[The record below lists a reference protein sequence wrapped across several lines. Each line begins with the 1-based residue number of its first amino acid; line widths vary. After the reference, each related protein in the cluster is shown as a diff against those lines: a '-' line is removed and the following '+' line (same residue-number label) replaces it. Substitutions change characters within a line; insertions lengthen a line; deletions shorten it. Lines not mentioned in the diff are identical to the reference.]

1 MHNADLSMQGSVNHL
16 HYNLRDK
23 EASRMMERHR
33 CILHLIQ
40 EYLNRHKFTLSSDA
54 LVSEANML
62 PNIQVSENIDLEII
76 FIEYEN
82 FYRMKY
88 NKNPQF
94 YRLIEGNEDAVKNK
108 RKSKPAD
115 KPKKKEGQTKNA
127 AQVANQCSMNDVN
140 LAVTVTPIFSS
151 ENDGGSSMPE
161 LQYNKELSVQSK
173 LSECIEEL
181 YPADSELRKF
191 AEEISRE
198 IVVDNLNVHWDDLIG
213 LDSGKAAVKEAIVYP
228 IKYPEFFLDKFS
240 PWKGILLY
248 GPPGTGKTMLAKAVA
263 TECDCTFFN
272 ITASSLVSKWRG
284 DSEKYVRVLFDL
296 AYKYSPTIIF
306 IDEIDWI
313 ATKTSSAS
321 VSLTEP
327 AKRFR
332 SELLVRMDGL
342 MSPKNSNVVLVAT
355 TNTPWDIDEALL
367 RRLEKKIYIQLPD
380 TQTKLNIFKLYV
392 SNRIMKDENIRKEL
406 LARTLS
412 SSGADIKQIC
422 KQAWM
427 LQSTPL
433 WKSLENKEV
442 TVTSELK
449 YEIIT
454 ERCLYEAL
462 SLYIPSLK
470 NINMYD
476 QWKPAFYCS

>member
-1 MHNADLSMQGSVNHL
+1 MHNADLSMQGSINHL

-23 EASRMMERHR
+23 EASRTTERHR
-33 CILHLIQ
+33 CILYLIQ
-40 EYLNRHKFTLSSDA
+40 EYLNRHKFTLSSNA

-76 FIEYEN
+76 FTEYEN

-94 YRLIEGNEDAVKNK
+94 YRVIERNEDATKNK
-108 RKSKPAD
+108 KSKPVD
-115 KPKKKEGQTKNA
+115 KPKKNEEQTKNA
-127 AQVANQCSMNDVN
+127 AQMANQCSMNNVN

-161 LQYNKELSVQSK
+161 LQYNRELSVKSK
-173 LSECIEEL
+173 LSKCIEEL

-191 AEEISRE
+191 AEEISKE

-213 LDSGKAAVKEAIVYP
+213 LDNGKTAVKEAIVYP

-248 GPPGTGKTMLAKAVA
+248 GPPGTGKTMMAKAVA

-284 DSEKYVRVLFDL
+284 DSEKYIRVLFDL

-313 ATKTSSAS
+313 ATKTSSTS
-321 VSLTEP
+321 VSLSEP

-342 MSPKNSNVVLVAT
+342 ISPKNSNVVLVAT

-367 RRLEKKIYIQLPD
+367 RRFEKKIYVQLPD
-380 TQTKLNIFKLYV
+380 SEAKLNIFKLYV
-392 SNRIMKDENIRKEL
+392 SNRMLQDENIKKYIL
-406 LARTLS
+406 DKTGNY
-412 SSGADIKQIC
+412 SGADIKQIC

-427 LQSTPL
+427 LQSAPV
-433 WKSLENKEV
+433 WKKLENKEV
-442 TVTSELK
+442 TITSELK
-449 YEIIT
+449 YEIFEKKYLI
-454 ERCLYEAL
+454 EAL
-462 SLYIPSLK
+462 EFYNALPKNLGLYDKWRFALK
-470 NINMYD
+470 
-476 QWKPAFYCS
+476 C